1 MSERAIRVATWN
13 VHGLRGGVA
22 AVAEVVEAEEVDIL
36 LVQESGPRRRLAAL
50 GRALGMTVLADPRAF
65 PRRRVHDA
73 VLVRS
78 GHEVR
83 RHELIRFGSGP
94 FLQPRGAL
102 VARLAD
108 PLIAV
113 SVHLG
118 LRGPERGRQIGE
130 LVSFLEGA
138 ADGFVLGG
146 DLNVLPEQAGPARLA
161 GVATDCWVAAGEG
174 PGPTFPSTDPTARI
188 DYLFVGHAVQALR
201 ARTAGATASDHLMVV
216 ADLRVG
222 R

>member
-1 MSERAIRVATWN
+1 VNERRIRVATWN

-22 AVAEVVEAEEVDIL
+22 AVAGVVEAQDLDVL
-36 LVQESGPRRRLAAL
+36 LIQESGPRRRLAAL

-65 PRRRVHDA
+65 PRRRVHNA
-73 VLVRS
+73 VLLRPD
-78 GHEVR
+78 HDLR
-83 RHELIRFGSGP
+83 RHELVRFAAGP

-102 VARLAD
+102 VARLGDRLA
-108 PLIAV
+108 AV

-130 LVSFLEGA
+130 LLSLLEGS
-138 ADGFVLGG
+138 ADLFVLGG
-146 DLNVLPEQAGPARLA
+146 DLNALPGDAGPARLA
-161 GVATDCWVAAGEG
+161 RMATDCWVTAGEG

-188 DYLFVGHAVQALR
+188 DYVFVGHAVQPLR
-201 ARTAGATASDHLMVV
+201 AWTAGATVSDHLMVV
-216 ADLRVG
+216 ADLCVR